1 MVSIIVIVIVIVI
14 VIKMAKMKKTISVE
28 HFKLTIHV
36 NTLIYD
42 YIILIMRELCSGG
55 IDEVRKKKLKLMFI
69 QELLDMNKKI
79 SNDKIKFIIEK
90 AKLELRKA
98 IKNAREDPL
107 F

>member
-1 MVSIIVIVIVIVI
+1 MV
-14 VIKMAKMKKTISVE
+14 KRKATISVE
-28 HFKLTIHV
+28 HSKLTIQQ

-42 YIILIMRELCSGG
+42 YIRFIICELCSGG

-69 QELLDMNKKI
+69 RELLGINKKI